1 MADNKGVINVS
12 KRMAR
17 VMRGRV
23 LRARLERGL
32 NRITSGLGAKKKFK
46 LQGLNRD
53 TSRTSLNN

>member
-32 NRITSGLGAKKKFK
+32 NRIAGGLGAKKKFK
-46 LQGLNRD
+46 LQGLNRN
-53 TSRTSLNN
+53 TPRTSLNN